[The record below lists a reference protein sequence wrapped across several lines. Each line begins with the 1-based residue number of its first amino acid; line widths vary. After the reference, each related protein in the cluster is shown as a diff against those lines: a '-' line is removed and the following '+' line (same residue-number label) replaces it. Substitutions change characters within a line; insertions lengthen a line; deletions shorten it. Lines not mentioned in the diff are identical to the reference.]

1 MEMVLEDWDEG
12 GVVAVGGEEFL
23 VASCGVDFVLRSR
36 MGVADEDEKA
46 YEGEVVIFFDGRL
59 LDC

>member
-23 VASCGVDFVLRSR
+23 VAIMRGRFRL
-36 MGVADEDEKA
+36 EEQ
-46 YEGEVVIFFDGRL
+46 DGR
-59 LDC
+59 C